1 MRITAVEATELFGG
15 TAQHPLQII
24 RVTVRNDSAGPA
36 RAAPAMQV
44 RVDGAAVSTPRAFGM
59 ELPEPGG
66 ERVAEVAV
74 HLAPPLSAGQP
85 AAGHRGRGE

>member
-15 TAQHPLQII
+15 SAQRPLQII
-24 RVTVRNDSAGPA
+24 RVTVRNDSAGQPGT
-36 RAAPAMQV
+36 PVQV

-66 ERVAEVAV
+66 ERAAEVAV
-74 HLAPPLSAGQP
+74 HLAPPAPAGQP